1 MSSSSDSNVFRV
13 AITADAYNADGS
25 AVYKDFGLSLLEEQ
39 PHISHDRFDEHRPQI
54 GADQIGDAHGV
65 LVLAPS
71 VTGESVSGCKN
82 LLAFGRFGVGY
93 DTVDVQA
100 CTEADV
106 LLYTTV
112 GAVDY
117 PVATATLTW
126 MLALGHNVRVKDN
139 LVRTGRWHDRVQ
151 YMGSELRDRTL
162 GIIGLGGIGRALIRL
177 LDGFAMNQPV
187 AFDPFVDPQVA
198 EELGVKLVELD
209 ELLQTSDFVSIHCPL
224 NDQTRDLIGSREL
237 ALMKPNAYL
246 INTARGGIVDEDAL
260 YEMLAHQRIAG
271 AAIDCFENE
280 PITKPHRFGE
290 FENVLLAGHCIAWTN
305 EMFADIGRLACQ
317 GMVDLSLGHAPRHI
331 INPQVLES
339 PGFAEKWRRATAG
352 R

>member
-1 MSSSSDSNVFRV
+1 M
-13 AITADAYNADGS
+13 
-25 AVYKDFGLSLLEEQ
+25 
-39 PHISHDRFDEHRPQI
+39 
-54 GADQIGDAHGV
+54 
-65 LVLAPS
+65 
-71 VTGESVSGCKN
+71 
-82 LLAFGRFGVGY
+82 GY